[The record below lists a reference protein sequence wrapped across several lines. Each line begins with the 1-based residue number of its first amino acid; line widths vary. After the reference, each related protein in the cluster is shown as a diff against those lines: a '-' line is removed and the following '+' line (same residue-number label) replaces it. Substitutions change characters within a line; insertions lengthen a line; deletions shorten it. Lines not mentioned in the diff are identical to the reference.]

1 MECPKCRFDNPEDSG
16 FCSKCGTQLLPSED
30 VSADHTETLETP
42 TQELTRGTT
51 FAGRYEIIE
60 ELGKGGMGKVY
71 RVEDKKIKQEVALK
85 LIKPEIASDRK
96 TIERF
101 NNELKTARMISHR
114 NVCRMFDLGEEKGTH
129 YITMEYVPGE
139 DLKSFIRRARQL
151 TTGTAVNIARQVCEG
166 LSEAHRLGVVHR
178 DLKPQNIMIDKEGNA
193 RIMDFGIARSL
204 KAKGITGAGVM
215 IGTPE
220 YMSPEQVDGKDPD
233 QRSDIYSLGI
243 ILYEMVTGRVPFEGD
258 TAFTIGVKQKSE
270 MPRNPQELNSQ
281 IPDDLSRL
289 ILRCLEKDKEK
300 RPQSAGELRSELES
314 IEKGIPTAEIVS
326 PRQKP
331 ATSKEITVTF
341 QRRWVYFAIPV
352 VIIIAA
358 LLAFL
363 LLKGGKEILLPEN
376 RMLVVLPFENLG
388 PPEDEYFADGI
399 TDEITNRL
407 SALHGLDVIS
417 RTSAIQYKKTDKTIR
432 QIREELDVDYV
443 VTGTVSWD
451 KTAGEQG
458 RVRVS
463 PQLIRASD
471 DTQLWSNRYE
481 REMAGIF
488 SVQSEIAEEIIKQ
501 LDLTILAP
509 AREAIESRPTK
520 NLRAYDFYLRGV
532 DQWDRADTYANPL
545 GYLGAVKLFEKAVE
559 LDPNFVVAYIWLSGA
574 HSWIFHSGIDMTEER
589 LAKSKAAVD
598 KALELAPDLPEA
610 LKVLGDYYYRG
621 FRDYDRALELY
632 ESVRRARPNSSPAL
646 IGWIL
651 RRQGKWEES
660 LETLKEAFRLDPRY
674 SDLAMGIANNYSAI
688 RKYEEADQWYN
699 RALSIRPEDISTKM
713 WKMMNSFHL
722 TGTADE
728 ARAILETLPPSNW
741 KDFGQIIMEFSF
753 GNYEKTLEIL
763 NSLSYESFEYQDLYF
778 NKNSLLALT
787 YYFMNNT
794 TLMKTH
800 AEKARITLEELV
812 KEHPED
818 SRYRSSLGEAYALLG
833 RKEDAVREGNHA
845 VNLNP
850 VSKDAMA
857 GPAYVVILADIFI
870 IVGEYDKAIEQL
882 EYLMSIPA
890 GQDLSLNSLKL
901 NQIHD
906 PLRDLPRFK
915 RLIERYSRS
924 VKLP

>member
-1 MECPKCRFDNPEDSG
+1 MECPKCHSDNPEDSG
-16 FCSKCGTQLLPSED
+16 FCSKCGTQLLPSEESA
-30 VSADHTETLETP
+30 VSPTETLETP
-42 TQELTRGTT
+42 TEELTRGTT

-85 LIKPEIASDRK
+85 LIKPEIASDKK

-101 NNELKTARMISHR
+101 GNELKTARMISHR
-114 NVCRMFDLGEEKGTH
+114 NVCRMFDLGEEKGNH
-129 YITMEYVPGE
+129 YITMEYVSGE

-151 TTGTAVNIARQVCEG
+151 TPGTAINIAKQVCEG
-166 LSEAHRLGVVHR
+166 LAEAHRLGVIHR

-204 KAKGITGAGVM
+204 RAKGITGAGVM

-281 IPDDLSRL
+281 IPDDLSQL

-314 IEKGIPTAEIVS
+314 IEKGIPTSEIEA

-352 VIIIAA
+352 VVIIAA

-363 LLKGGKEILLPEN
+363 FLKGGKEILLPEKK
-376 RMLVVLPFENLG
+376 MLVVLPFENLG

-417 RTSAIQYKKTDKTIR
+417 RTSAILYKKTDKTIR
-432 QIREELDVDYV
+432 QIRGELDVDYV

-451 KTAGEQG
+451 KSAGEQG

-471 DTQLWSNRYE
+471 DTQLWSNSYQRDME
-481 REMAGIF
+481 SIF
-488 SVQSEIAEEIIKQ
+488 SVQAEIAEEIIKQ

-509 AREAIESRPTK
+509 AREAIESRPTE
-520 NLRAYDFYLRGV
+520 NLKAYDFYLRGV
-532 DQWDRADTYANPL
+532 DLWDRAYTYANPL
-545 GYLGAVKLFEKAVE
+545 GYLNAVKMFEKAVE
-559 LDPNFVVAYIWLSGA
+559 LDPDFVGAYIWLSEA
-574 HSWIFHSGIDMTEER
+574 HSWIFHNGIDMTEER

-598 KALELAPDLPEA
+598 KALALAPDLPEA
-610 LKVLGDYYYRG
+610 LKALGDYY
-621 FRDYDRALELY
+621 
-632 ESVRRARPNSSPAL
+632 
-646 IGWIL
+646 
-651 RRQGKWEES
+651 
-660 LETLKEAFRLDPRY
+660 
-674 SDLAMGIANNYSAI
+674 
-688 RKYEEADQWYN
+688 
-699 RALSIRPEDISTKM
+699 
-713 WKMMNSFHL
+713 
-722 TGTADE
+722 
-728 ARAILETLPPSNW
+728 
-741 KDFGQIIMEFSF
+741 
-753 GNYEKTLEIL
+753 
-763 NSLSYESFEYQDLYF
+763 
-778 NKNSLLALT
+778 
-787 YYFMNNT
+787 
-794 TLMKTH
+794 
-800 AEKARITLEELV
+800 
-812 KEHPED
+812 
-818 SRYRSSLGEAYALLG
+818 
-833 RKEDAVREGNHA
+833 
-845 VNLNP
+845 
-850 VSKDAMA
+850 
-857 GPAYVVILADIFI
+857 
-870 IVGEYDKAIEQL
+870 
-882 EYLMSIPA
+882 
-890 GQDLSLNSLKL
+890 
-901 NQIHD
+901 
-906 PLRDLPRFK
+906 
-915 RLIERYSRS
+915 
-924 VKLP
+924 